1 MKMKTAFITLGL
13 VLATLTGF
21 AQGALPK
28 SKSAPGAKAYIIS
41 PSHGETVGT
50 TFTVKF
56 GLQGMGIAPAGI
68 KFDNTGHHHLLV
80 DVDEMP
86 DLNKPLPATDKILH
100 FGKGQTETTLTLPQG
115 SHTLQL
121 VLGDYLHI
129 AHDKPVISRKIRITV
144 K

>member
-1 MKMKTAFITLGL
+1 MKTAIISFGL

-21 AQGALPK
+21 GQAALPK
-28 SKSAPGAKAYIIS
+28 SKSAPDAKVYIIS
-41 PSHGETVGT
+41 PAHGETVGT
-50 TFTVKF
+50 TFNVKF

-80 DVDEMP
+80 DLDQMP
-86 DLNKPLPATDKILH
+86 DLNKPLPATENSLH
-100 FGKGQTETTLTLPQG
+100 FGKGQTETTLTLPKG

-121 VLGDYLHI
+121 VFGDYLHI
-129 AHDKPVISRKIRITV
+129 AHDKPVISRKIRVTV

>member
-1 MKMKTAFITLGL
+1 MKTALITLGL
-13 VLATLTGF
+13 VLATLNGF
-21 AQGALPK
+21 GQGALPK
-28 SKSAPGAKAYIIS
+28 SKSAKDAKVYIIS
-41 PSHGETVGT
+41 PAHGETVGT
-50 TFTVKF
+50 TFNVKF

-86 DLNKPLPATDKILH
+86 DLNKPLPASEKLLH
-100 FGKGQTETTLTLPQG
+100 FGKGQTETTLTLPKG

-121 VLGDYLHI
+121 ILGDYLHI
-129 AHDKPVISRKIRITV
+129 PHDKPVISRKIRVTV

>member
-1 MKMKTAFITLGL
+1 MKTAIISLGL

-21 AQGALPK
+21 GQAALPKTKSAQGAK
-28 SKSAPGAKAYIIS
+28 VYISS
-41 PSHGETVGT
+41 PAHGETVSS
-50 TFTVKF
+50 TFAVKF

-68 KFDNTGHHHLLV
+68 KFPNTGHHHLLV
-80 DVDEMP
+80 DTAELP
-86 DLNKPLPATDKILH
+86 DLGKPLPATDKILH
-100 FGKGQTETTLTLPQG
+100 FGKGQTETTLTLPSG

-129 AHDKPVISRKIRITV
+129 AHDKPVISRKIRVTV

>member
-1 MKMKTAFITLGL
+1 MKTAIISLGL
-13 VLATLTGF
+13 ALATLTGF
-21 AQGALPK
+21 GQAALPK
-28 SKSAPGAKAYIIS
+28 SKSAPGAKVYIIS
-41 PSHGETVGT
+41 PAHGETVGK

-86 DLNKPLPATDKILH
+86 DLNKPLPATEHVLH
-100 FGKGQTETTLTLPQG
+100 YGKGQTETTLTLEPG

-121 VLGDYLHI
+121 VLGDYLHLP
-129 AHDKPVISRKIRITV
+129 HDKPVISRKIRVTV